1 MEARNISDVLLGY
14 YRKNKKEL
22 LKKAI
27 ADDNVQLSNA
37 LIKLYTELGESLD
50 DIFMDT
56 EVVEK
61 ITEKVSK
68 EEPQNLSE
76 IFARKLR

>member
-68 EEPQNLSE
+68 EEPENLSE
-76 IFARKLR
+76 IFAKKLR